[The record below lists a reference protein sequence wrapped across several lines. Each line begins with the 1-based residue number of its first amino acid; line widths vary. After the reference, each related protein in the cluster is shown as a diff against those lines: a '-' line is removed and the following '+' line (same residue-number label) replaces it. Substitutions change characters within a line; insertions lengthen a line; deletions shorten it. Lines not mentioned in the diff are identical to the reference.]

1 MMEKR
6 TARVRAAAFGIL
18 SLAWVA
24 AGCGG
29 SSGGTGTGEGGVP
42 SSCKAASASLGTM
55 SWLDDGLST
64 CATNALA
71 TFTTSAQLSLFSLTA
86 STPSVGITLS
96 VESAQG
102 PATIGGTYQCGTT
115 DGGIIPGFTYAE
127 GTSVF
132 GLSATCSF
140 QLNTQGTAGV
150 HATGTFSATTTLS
163 NGATRTVTSGTFDA
177 PVTIVST

>member
-1 MMEKR
+1 MMDKR
-6 TARVRAAAFGIL
+6 TARVRAVAFGIL

-29 SSGGTGTGEGGVP
+29 SSPGTGAGEGGVP
-42 SSCKAASASLGTM
+42 SSCKAASPSLGTM

-64 CATNALA
+64 CATNAIA

-96 VESAQG
+96 VESAEG

-115 DGGIIPGFTYAE
+115 DGGIIPGSPTQR
-127 GTSVF
+127 GPR
-132 GLSATCSF
+132 CS
-140 QLNTQGTAGV
+140 GCRRTAR
-150 HATGTFSATTTLS
+150 SS
-163 NGATRTVTSGTFDA
+163 
-177 PVTIVST
+177 